1 MLNLIEEEERRAI
14 RGKEEGKKG
23 VSFVWTIFRD
33 EKIVC
38 LLKKKGIIKRKKV
51 NKVAVLCRKR
61 KETNEKYERT
71 RGECPESHDE
81 MICLTYEGR

>member
-1 MLNLIEEEERRAI
+1 MLNLIEERERRAI
-14 RGKEEGKKG
+14 RGKEERKKIG

-33 EKIVC
+33 EKVVC
-38 LLKKKGIIKRKKV
+38 LLRKKGIIKRKKV

-71 RGECPESHDE
+71 RGVPRKS
-81 MICLTYEGR
+81 